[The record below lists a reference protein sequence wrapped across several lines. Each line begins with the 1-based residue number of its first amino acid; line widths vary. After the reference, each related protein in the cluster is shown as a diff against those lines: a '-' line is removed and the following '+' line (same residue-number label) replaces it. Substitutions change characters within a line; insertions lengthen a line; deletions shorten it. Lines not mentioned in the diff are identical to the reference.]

1 MCHSLQSSLA
11 AGLFGWACAAFM
23 WQRNI
28 LIDRTVAI
36 HLVGLVAMQWFEA
49 MVWWEAPVRW
59 PPLSPPT
66 APPPPCCCCCCC
78 CFTPDEI

>member
-1 MCHSLQSSLA
+1 
-11 AGLFGWACAAFM
+11 M
-23 WQRNI
+23 WRRNI

-59 PPLSPPT
+59 PPSLPPMKS
-66 APPPPCCCCCCC
+66 
-78 CFTPDEI
+78 TPVLLLLIHA